1 MKMLIKIALV
11 LIPTISLS
19 ASVLAHD
26 PAMHKMKNEKADCK
40 NMDHSKMDMKDPV
53 VIAMMKKC
61 MKQNKHSEMKHDHN
75 KMDHSK
81 VSTEKN
87 KVKKND
93 GHSSHNH

>member
-61 MKQNKHSEMKHDHN
+61 MKQSEKLEMKV
-75 KMDHSK
+75 DHSK
-81 VSTEKN
+81 MSTEKN
-87 KVKKND
+87 KVEKD
-93 GHSSHNH
+93 DDHSSHNH